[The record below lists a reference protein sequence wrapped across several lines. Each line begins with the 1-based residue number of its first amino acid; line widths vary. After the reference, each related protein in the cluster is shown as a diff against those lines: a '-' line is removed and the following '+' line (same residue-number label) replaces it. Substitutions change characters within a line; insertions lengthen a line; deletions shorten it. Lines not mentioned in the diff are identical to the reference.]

1 MTTDAVF
8 QKIDRYLKKENI
20 GPLVV
25 DVQNKKDLDSLVTYY
40 DLPQNSIIYVSDP
53 NFCKPDE
60 FPTSASL
67 LNALSKE
74 KKNFF
79 VCEIASFYRLKGEN
93 ALIQVLMELLSLNIA
108 GHAIIVTYQCG
119 DILKQI
125 IKNDKRLE
133 GRVCIVEGEKTALPQ
148 LIFTVKGVNLGTHN
162 SVIQGVHRIA
172 AAVESGL
179 SDVIYVET
187 EKTKTA
193 YPYSLYVINEM
204 KRPYEVLCS
213 KDSSTSLLP
222 EALGTDDDWQYVLS
236 EFQAHP
242 SWEQLVSARIGNVH
256 SLDLAISNYQHNCGD
271 KKWLWLYLIGV
282 KLFGAGTDW

>member
-79 VCEIASFYRLKGEN
+79 VCEIASFYRLKG
-93 ALIQVLMELLSLNIA
+93 
-108 GHAIIVTYQCG
+108 
-119 DILKQI
+119 
-125 IKNDKRLE
+125 
-133 GRVCIVEGEKTALPQ
+133 
-148 LIFTVKGVNLGTHN
+148 
-162 SVIQGVHRIA
+162 
-172 AAVESGL
+172 
-179 SDVIYVET
+179 
-187 EKTKTA
+187 
-193 YPYSLYVINEM
+193 
-204 KRPYEVLCS
+204 
-213 KDSSTSLLP
+213 
-222 EALGTDDDWQYVLS
+222 
-236 EFQAHP
+236 
-242 SWEQLVSARIGNVH
+242 
-256 SLDLAISNYQHNCGD
+256 
-271 KKWLWLYLIGV
+271 
-282 KLFGAGTDW
+282 